1 MEDFSLDHPAGGA
14 HGCFPESI
22 MQLLGFHTKKKVS
35 LVFLAPGSRIAYFS
49 KIFKNFFPFSYQA
62 LLNFTAEQS
71 PLHVVVLFQTLDSQR
86 SPSSSIAYHTSA
98 FKLKELRSI
107 FAVLFY
113 LVPAHAAVFL
123 VLINIGHNEKTE
135 NTKVKQTNKQKQLGL
150 YSISQLEFDYGFQN

>member
-1 MEDFSLDHPAGGA
+1 M
-14 HGCFPESI
+14 
-22 MQLLGFHTKKKVS
+22 
-35 LVFLAPGSRIAYFS
+35 
-49 KIFKNFFPFSYQA
+49 
-62 LLNFTAEQS
+62 NFTAEHG

>member
-49 KIFKNFFPFSYQA
+49 KILIFFFPFSYQA
-62 LLNFTAEQS
+62 LLNFTAEHG

-86 SPSSSIAYHTSA
+86 SPSSSIAHHTSA

>member
-1 MEDFSLDHPAGGA
+1 MF
-14 HGCFPESI
+14 
-22 MQLLGFHTKKKVS
+22 
-35 LVFLAPGSRIAYFS
+35 FLTPGSRIAYFS
-49 KIFKNFFPFSYQA
+49 KIFNIFFPFSYQA
-62 LLNFTAEQS
+62 LLNFTAEHG

>member
-49 KIFKNFFPFSYQA
+49 KIFNFFFPFSYQA
-62 LLNFTAEQS
+62 LFNFTAEHG